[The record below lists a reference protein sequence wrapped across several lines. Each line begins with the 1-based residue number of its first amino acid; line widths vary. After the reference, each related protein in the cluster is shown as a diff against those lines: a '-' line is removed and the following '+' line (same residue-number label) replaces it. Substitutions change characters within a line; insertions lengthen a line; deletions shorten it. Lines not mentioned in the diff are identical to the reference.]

1 MLSGRC
7 AVSVLN
13 SPARTPVTAHTVE
26 GVVGKNG
33 LPALYFTLPD
43 DASLE
48 VGTDWGGDTPHLV
61 APPSWGKSGAT
72 SCPWASVTI
81 CTP

>member
-43 DASLE
+43 DASLSLE
-48 VGTDWGGDTPHLV
+48 VGTGV
-61 APPSWGKSGAT
+61 V
-72 SCPWASVTI
+72 VTLR
-81 CTP
+81 T